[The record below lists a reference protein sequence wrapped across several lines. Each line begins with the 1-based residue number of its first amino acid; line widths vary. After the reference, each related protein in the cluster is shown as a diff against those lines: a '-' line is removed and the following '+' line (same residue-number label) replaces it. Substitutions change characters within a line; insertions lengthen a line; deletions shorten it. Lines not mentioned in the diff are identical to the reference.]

1 MIETERLLL
10 RPWRDED
17 VAPFVAMNEVPA
29 VIEHLPGPVT
39 AAQARAFFDAQNALV
54 DRTGTAF
61 LAMSLKATDE
71 LIGFVGVRYQD
82 FDTPF
87 APCHEIGWRLA
98 LPHWGRGLA
107 LEGAVAAL
115 RHGFDTLGLDEIV
128 AITVPA
134 NVRSRRLMTR
144 LGMVHDV
151 NGDFDHPALPREHR
165 LARHVL
171 YRIGKDAV
179 IPAALPPAAG

>member
-10 RPWRDED
+10 RPWREED
-17 VAPFVAMNEVPA
+17 VGPFVAMNAVPA

-39 AAQARAFFDAQNALV
+39 AAQARALFAAQNALLEK
-54 DRTGTAF
+54 TGSAF
-61 LAMSLKATDE
+61 LAMSLKETGE

-82 FDTPF
+82 FAAPF

-98 LPHWGRGLA
+98 LPHWGKGLA
-107 LEGAVAAL
+107 LEGAVASL

-134 NVRSRRLMTR
+134 NGRSRRLMAR

-151 NGDFDHPALPREHR
+151 DGDFDHPALPREHR

>member
-10 RPWRDED
+10 RRWRDED

-29 VIEHLPGPVT
+29 VIEHLPGPIT
-39 AAQARAFFDAQNALV
+39 STQARAFFDGQNALV

-61 LAMSLKATDE
+61 LAMTLKATGE
-71 LIGFVGVRYQD
+71 LIGFVGVRWQD
-82 FDTPF
+82 FNAPF

-107 LEGAVAAL
+107 LEGALAAL
-115 RHGFDTLGLDEIV
+115 RHGFDTLGLHEIV

-134 NVRSRRLMTR
+134 NVRSRRLMAR
-144 LGMVHDV
+144 LGMMHDAG
-151 NGDFDHPALPREHR
+151 GDFDHPALPREHR

-179 IPAALPPAAG
+179 IPAALLPAAG